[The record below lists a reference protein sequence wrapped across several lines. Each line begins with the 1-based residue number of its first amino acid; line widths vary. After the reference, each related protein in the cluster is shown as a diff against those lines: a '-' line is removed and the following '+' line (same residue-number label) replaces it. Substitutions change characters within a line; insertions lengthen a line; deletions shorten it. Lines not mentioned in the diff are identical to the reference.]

1 MTEHWLGSDVPLH
14 AQHERSVGAGLH
26 ICAIVQR
33 GSDSRGEHVE
43 IVNDGAAPV
52 PLTGLELTACS
63 GLQHKHVYSFPPGPG
78 DSALELA
85 AGRTA
90 YVFSGT
96 GRSERTPSGDRI
108 LFAGLPAPVWN
119 DTSHVA
125 HLRRPQGRIIDTMHV
140 GRPPRHPDGHAPHS
154 GGSRQLP

>member
-1 MTEHWLGSDVPLH
+1 MTGHWLGTDVPLH
-14 AQHERSVGAGLH
+14 AQHERSAGMGLH
-26 ICAIVQR
+26 LCAIVQR

-43 IVNDGAAPV
+43 IVNDGDAPV
-52 PLTGLELTACS
+52 PVTGLELTDCC
-63 GLQHKHVYSFPPGPG
+63 GQKHKHVYSFPPGTD

-96 GRSERTPSGDRI
+96 GRTERTPSGDLI
-108 LFAGLPAPVWN
+108 LFAGLPVPVWN

-125 HLRRPQGRIIDTMHV
+125 YLRRPDGKIVDSMHV
-140 GRPPRHPDGHAPHS
+140 GRPPRHPDGH
-154 GGSRQLP
+154 